1 MTPKMTHLEQNELLQ
16 NLGLDERQQVI
27 YLALLDNG
35 PLLPQGVAKKTG
47 IKRSTLYLI
56 FPEMLQKGIL
66 TEVTQGKRK
75 LLQAVSPDILFEEQ
89 EKKFKEL
96 KEGIGELL
104 SLYRMQGLKPK
115 VAVYEG
121 VEGVKRVFMDML
133 EGDEVRCG
141 FDRIAKY
148 DKKILDWVVSYF
160 VPRRIKAGMK
170 VKAIVSEEKLGHE
183 YMARGKEYLRETR
196 FVPLDK
202 FPFTACETWVYG
214 NKISFMTI
222 KENGPLMGVI
232 IESKDLAQNLKALFE
247 LAWEGA
253 EKYQK
258 AGK

>member
-1 MTPKMTHLEQNELLQ
+1 MTHLEQDELLQ
-16 NLGLDERQQVI
+16 NLGLDERQGLI
-27 YLALLDNG
+27 YKTLLENG

-56 FPEMLQKGIL
+56 FPEMLKKGIL
-66 TEVTQGKRK
+66 GEVSMGKRT

-96 KEGIGELL
+96 KEGLGELL
-104 SLYRMQGLKPK
+104 SLYRIQGLKPK
-115 VAVYEG
+115 VSVYEG

-133 EGDEVRCG
+133 EGHDDRCG

-148 DKKILDWVVSYF
+148 DKRILDWVVKYF
-160 VPRRIKAGMK
+160 VPKRIKLGLK
-170 VKAIVSEEKLGHE
+170 VKAIVTEEKLGRE

-232 IESKDLAQNLKALFE
+232 IESKDLSQNLRALFE

-258 AGK
+258 K